1 VSIKKT
7 TLALIA
13 RTGNWRRSFWFHK
26 TKPSLGRLPAKDSL
40 LRTASIADL
49 LGLDT
54 AQCLLDPFRFANRRG
69 AAWLNWLLMLHL
81 IVPLTT
87 FAAGSQP
94 NVPPFVATGSL
105 TVERLQPTDT
115 NWVSETKG
123 RFAFSYT
130 QSNIWQVQFTY
141 EHFLDHSV
149 PTASDPTGR
158 MIDFLRIS
166 GGTRFFIGEE
176 TNVHTAMLRGQHWMP
191 SATTSPLPFPTMAL
205 QATFV
210 PWLALCPQPELPF
223 VDAGHIRFNFT
234 PEYLN
239 DPRNAGEF
247 AMQYLNLKTG
257 ILARL
262 DVTNNGLI
270 FQHNES
276 PVQLPEPYKEGYEQF
291 SYLVLETTNFSG
303 ITFPLEA
310 VFRQFAPLPA
320 GKSRDDIYPA
330 VVTHMKINQIDTI
343 SRALTLTPIPGVIEA
358 LDSRPTG
365 LVGGITVNYLSTN
378 DSWLSVTDKQLAAYA
393 NVVRRTGSHLI
404 NEGPKYY
411 GNRVFFVSLLVM
423 VTLIPIAVIILE
435 KRHKQ

>member
-1 VSIKKT
+1 
-7 TLALIA
+7 
-13 RTGNWRRSFWFHK
+13 
-26 TKPSLGRLPAKDSL
+26 
-40 LRTASIADL
+40 
-49 LGLDT
+49 
-54 AQCLLDPFRFANRRG
+54 
-69 AAWLNWLLMLHL
+69 
-81 IVPLTT
+81 
-87 FAAGSQP
+87 
-94 NVPPFVATGSL
+94 
-105 TVERLQPTDT
+105 
-115 NWVSETKG
+115 
-123 RFAFSYT
+123 
-130 QSNIWQVQFTY
+130 
-141 EHFLDHSV
+141 
-149 PTASDPTGR
+149 
-158 MIDFLRIS
+158 
-166 GGTRFFIGEE
+166 
-176 TNVHTAMLRGQHWMP
+176 
-191 SATTSPLPFPTMAL
+191 
-205 QATFV
+205 
-210 PWLALCPQPELPF
+210 
-223 VDAGHIRFNFT
+223 
-234 PEYLN
+234 
-239 DPRNAGEF
+239 
-247 AMQYLNLKTG
+247 
-257 ILARL
+257 
-262 DVTNNGLI
+262 VTNNGLI